1 MYDVSLKLI
10 SKTLITSEI
19 GVETETETPIEVP
32 IIRNESIYERE
43 FYAASQTGFKPVM
56 RFRISTLNYNN
67 ENELEY
73 MGNRYSIIR
82 AEDKID
88 ETILICERK
97 IGECK
102 ESSQSNYPQPL
113 PSI

>member
-19 GVETETETPIEVP
+19 GVETETETPIEIP

-97 IGECK
+97 VGECK
-102 ESSQSNYPQPL
+102 ESSQSNSQPQL